1 MFKKGLWFVLIFLIC
16 SNGVSAQKSETVEK
30 KFTPAELKEDF
41 RILKKSL
48 TGLHPGLYRYN
59 TPAEMD
65 AKFDLFEAKLKKPLS
80 ESEFFKLFSQMLSE
94 IKCYHTYPNPFNQKD
109 EIKESLFDRKNYFPF
124 YFEIIDR
131 KMIVTEN
138 ASSKSLS
145 RGSEITKINGV
156 PVGEII
162 ETLLTTTFADGEGT
176 IEHRLKLLEVDRGS
190 GAAFANFDLMF
201 PLFFPPRKGLYKIE
215 AVDLETEKLTKFEV
229 PAMSKE
235 KRSSEM
241 EKRFGKTL
249 TYDDGWKFEIW
260 KDNTA
265 YLKIE
270 NFIIWKLSFD
280 FKHFLADA
288 FAEMREKDVQ
298 NLIIDLRGNGGG
310 DDNAYIELFKYLSK
324 KEFPC
329 KFPQKSYIRTAKAD
343 EELFKYFSTYDKDI
357 ENALK
362 YGVPEAFYKTA
373 DNGLLEFLGTNPNA
387 TCKPYQPYENY
398 FQGKTYLLVN
408 SANASAAYTFSQYAK
423 KYKLATLV
431 GQETGGNLK
440 GFNGGAYLFTTL
452 PNSKFEFDIPVFAEF
467 ADGENEDSGVKPN
480 VYIERKAED
489 ISKNF
494 DREIEAVKNLI
505 KKDQK

>member
-1 MFKKGLWFVLIFLIC
+1 MFKKSVWFVLVFLIL
-16 SNGVSAQKSETVEK
+16 SNGISAQKIEFVEK
-30 KFTPAELKEDF
+30 KFTPTELREDF

-48 TGLHPGLYRYN
+48 TELHPGLYRYN
-59 TPAEMD
+59 TPAEME

-109 EIKESLFDRKNYFPF
+109 EIKKSLFDRKNYFPF

-131 KMIVTEN
+131 KMIVTED
-138 ASSKSLS
+138 ASSKRLP

-156 PVGEII
+156 PVEKII

-176 IEHRLKLLEVDRGS
+176 IEHRLKSLEVNRGS
-190 GAAFANFDLMF
+190 GASFANFDLMF
-201 PLFFPPRKGLYKIE
+201 PIFFPPVKGIYKIE
-215 AVDLETEKLTKFEV
+215 AVDAETKERAKFEV
-229 PAMSKE
+229 PAMTKT
-235 KRSSEM
+235 KRSAEM
-241 EKRFGKTL
+241 EKRFGKTP

-260 KDNTA
+260 KNKTA

-270 NFIIWKLSFD
+270 NFITWKLSFD
-280 FKHFLADA
+280 FKKFLADA
-288 FAEMREKDVQ
+288 FAEMRAKDVQ
-298 NLIIDLRGNGGG
+298 NLIIDIRGNGGG
-310 DDNAYIELFKYLSK
+310 DDNAYIELFKYLFK

-329 KFPQKSYIRTAKAD
+329 KVPQKSYIRTAKAD
-343 EELFKYFSTYDKDI
+343 EELFKYFTTYDKNI

-362 YGVPEAFYKTA
+362 YGVPEAFYKKA
-373 DNGLLEFLGTNPNA
+373 DNGLLEFLGINPNE

-408 SANASAAYTFSQYAK
+408 SANASAAYTFSRYTKQA
-423 KYKLATLV
+423 KLATLI

-440 GFNGGAYLFTTL
+440 GFNGGSYLFMTL
-452 PNSKFEFDIPVFAEF
+452 PNSKFEFDIPVFAIF
-467 ADGENEDSGVKPN
+467 ADGANEDSGVKPDIY
-480 VYIERKAED
+480 VERKVED

-494 DREIEAVKNLI
+494 DRELETAKELI
-505 KKDQK
+505 RKDK